1 MQVDAIRGGRRS
13 IQNLCGADNI
23 DARRTDDSAALVY
36 DPRVQDQ
43 VFGVENGVVGRCRSG
58 LVLADVQVQVGLDTG
73 IEIEDDVLELLRCA
87 TEVHAVNRRRNSG
100 ASAAA
105 IVPYAWE
112 KIQAYDGIGHR
123 WSGRMRRQDENDG
136 CSRDDQT
143 GDFHIRSSPRG
154 ICADPNSRNWR
165 IARQFILWVAQFNL
179 RCASRYAISR
189 ALGSGRCRRHARDQ
203 NGRTL
208 PVLCPMS
215 LGAAVALYRM
225 RRAGPAI
232 EYRNGFR

>member
-13 IQNLCGADNI
+13 IQDLCGADNI

-154 ICADPNSRNWR
+154 ICADTNSRNWR

-179 RCASRYAISR
+179 RCASRYAIRGHS
-189 ALGSGRCRRHARDQ
+189 AQ
-203 NGRTL
+203 
-208 PVLCPMS
+208 
-215 LGAAVALYRM
+215 GAAGDM
-225 RRAGPAI
+225 RVIKTGGRSPS
-232 EYRNGFR
+232 FVQ